1 MAQQE
6 ISMPQAVIA
15 FWQDAGPERWF
26 RSDAQFDA
34 LCLRT
39 FEALWLKAV
48 AGELDDWRQTPE
60 GALALVLLLDQF
72 PRNMFRA
79 TAKAYAS
86 DSRARDVASD
96 ALARGFE
103 KHVPPALRRFFHLPF
118 SHSED
123 AADQERA
130 VRLAEASGEPDALK
144 WARHH
149 RDVIA
154 RFGRFPHRN
163 AILSRDSTPA
173 EQEWMAGED
182 AFKG

>member
-1 MAQQE
+1 MAEQQISTPQE
-6 ISMPQAVIA
+6 IIA
-15 FWQDAGPERWF
+15 FWQDAGPDRWF

-34 LCLRT
+34 LCLAT
-39 FEALWLKAV
+39 FGSLWEKA
-48 AGELDDWRQTPE
+48 AGGALDDWRGTPD

-79 TAKAYAS
+79 SPKAYAS
-86 DSRARDVASD
+86 DPRARGVASE
-96 ALARGFE
+96 ALAHGFE
-103 KHVPPALRRFFHLPF
+103 QRVPAALRRFFHLPF
-118 SHSED
+118 SHSEE

-130 VRLAEASGEPDALK
+130 VRLAEASGDPDALK

-149 RDVIA
+149 RDVIV

-163 AILSRDSTPA
+163 AILGRDSTPA
-173 EQEWMAGED
+173 EQDWLAQEG